1 MGMKKYIVLF
11 AAMLTTL
18 IGCSDKKESMTPVE
32 EISVSTDT
40 LKFSPEGGTLDV
52 KVTSSADWR
61 MAGISEWVA
70 PSATS
75 GVSGTTVSFTAAPN
89 DKDSDRKAEFKV
101 FVGAAVR
108 KIVAISLS
116 EPEFQLSSDS
126 EMTFSADGGTAY
138 IRLQTN
144 VEELEYSFSDNGSMW
159 IDLGTESEAFGYKTR
174 AIDVKKNSLYVNRES
189 VLTVKGGEK
198 KLPVKI
204 VQRQRDTVGT
214 SMSSLSY
221 NLESRDIEFKIRTN
235 IETDYKLADW
245 MKLVSV
251 TDGAVG
257 DDGLVEKTFKIH
269 LDESVASRSYEIK
282 FSLGSRAMLGIVVK
296 QKNPNPVITNIS
308 DAVLRGRLA
317 DMGWIYTDGTGTE
330 CEVLEPGLVGKAVT
344 ITSAGYSPLGVEV
357 IDGLGGF
364 PMLEELVITNA
375 SVRTVNVSDC
385 GLLTKVS
392 MSQVQYLERVLA
404 GSSPVSE
411 VEIITAAYGS
421 SVASSLSF
429 SGDNI
434 KVIKMNSNS
443 SMIGSWEK
451 LTSVDVTGC
460 PALGDLHAK
469 RAYVDY
475 YGNERC
481 VLKDVYVT
489 AAQKAAID
497 AGTLVVEKSDM
508 TSIVVK

>member
-1 MGMKKYIVLF
+1 MKKYIVLF
-11 AAMLTTL
+11 TAVLATL
-18 IGCSDKKESMTPVE
+18 IGCSDKKESLTPVE

-40 LKFSPEGGTLDV
+40 LKFNPEGGTLDV

-61 MAGISEWVA
+61 MAGISEWVT

-75 GVSGTTVSFTAAPN
+75 GASGATISFTAASN
-89 DKDSDRKAEFKV
+89 DKDYDRKAEFKV
-101 FVGAAVR
+101 FVGATVR

-126 EMTFSADGGTAY
+126 EMTFSADGGTGY

-144 VEELEYSFSDNGSMW
+144 VDELEYSLSGNGSMW
-159 IDLGTESEAFGYKTR
+159 IDLGAESEAFGYKAR
-174 AIDVKKNSLYVNRES
+174 IIDVKKNNLYVNRES
-189 VLTVKGGEK
+189 VLTVKGGVK
-198 KLPVKI
+198 SLPVKI
-204 VQRQRDTVGT
+204 IQRQRDTVGT
-214 SMSSLSY
+214 SVSSLSY
-221 NLESRDIEFKIRTN
+221 DLESRDVEFKIRTN
-235 IETDYKLADW
+235 IDADYELADW
-245 MKLVSV
+245 MTLVSV

-269 LDESVASRSYEIK
+269 LNESVASRSYGIK
-282 FSLGSRAMLGIVVK
+282 FSLGSRLMLEIIIR

-308 DAVLRGRLA
+308 DAVLRDRLA
-317 DMGWIYTDGTGTE
+317 EMGWIYSDGDGTE
-330 CEVLEPGLVGKAVT
+330 CEVLESGLVGKKIT
-344 ITSAGYSPLGVEV
+344 ITTTGYSPLDVKS

-364 PMLEELVITNA
+364 PMLEELAVVNA
-375 SVRTVNVSDC
+375 NVRTVDVSDC
-385 GLLTKVS
+385 PRLAKVS
-392 MSQVQYLERVLA
+392 MSQTQNVEKVVT
-404 GSSPVSE
+404 GSSPVTD

-421 SVASSLSF
+421 SAVPSICF
-429 SGDNI
+429 SGNNI
-434 KVIKMNSNS
+434 KTIRMNSNS

-481 VLKDVYVT
+481 VLKTIYVT

-497 AGTLVVEKSDM
+497 AGTLTVEKSDL
-508 TSIVVK
+508 TNIQVK